1 MTKTKTWISIDI
13 RRGLLVFNNLRC
25 QIEVIVGFVY
35 ICRVAYH
42 RRLSLNVIKV
52 IFKSISCIKY
62 DRHISNLKIK
72 FYIQLN
78 KQHKIAWFWFGFMVF
93 NATFNNISVISWR
106 SVLLVYQEKTTDLSQ
121 VTKHHIALFM
131 SKKTFYVAFQSF

>member
-25 QIEVIVGFVY
+25 EIEVIVGFVY
-35 ICRVAYH
+35 ICGVAYH

-52 IFKSISCIKY
+52 IFKSISCITY
-62 DRHISNLKIK
+62 DRHTSNLKMK

-78 KQHKIAWFWFGFMVF
+78 KQYKIAWFWFGFMVF

-106 SVLLVYQEKTTDLSQ
+106 SVLLVEDIGVPGENHRP
-121 VTKHHIALFM
+121 VT
-131 SKKTFYVAFQSF
+131 SN